1 MMWEHFFTELALGEV
16 LPKGDLE
23 TLTAREEAFE
33 RREVRPSWIRCRHIT
48 NISSTWDLKTTNA
61 WLIIFLLYSSKEK
74 EICEVFLK
82 KKKTFGRHKMEKVE

>member
-1 MMWEHFFTELALGEV
+1 M
-16 LPKGDLE
+16 E

-33 RREVRPSWIRCRHIT
+33 RREVRPNWIRCRHIT

-74 EICEVFLK
+74 EIYEVFLK
-82 KKKTFGRHKMEKVE
+82 KKTFRRHKMEKIE